1 MLFSF
6 VGLVFGGIFRRGFF
20 GGCLKVAHGLVPE
33 LIEVGAE
40 AGDAF
45 RAELIK
51 AAGSGARIGH
61 KACLLQDPQVL
72 GDGGAGDGEGAGE
85 FVDGDRAGGKLL
97 EDGHAGGVA
106 EGVET
111 GL

>member
-6 VGLVFGGIFRRGFF
+6 VGVLFGRVFRRRFF
-20 GGCLKVAHGLVPE
+20 GGGLKVAHCLVPE
-33 LIEVGAE
+33 LIEVNAE

-45 RAELIK
+45 WAELIET
-51 AAGSGARIGH
+51 ARSGASIGH

-72 GDGGAGDGEGAGE
+72 GDGGARDGQSSGE
-85 FVDGDRAGGKLL
+85 VVDGRGTGGELL
-97 EDGHAGGVA
+97 EDGHAGLVA
-106 EGVET
+106 EGVES

>member
-6 VGLVFGGIFRRGFF
+6 VRLVPARFFLRGFF
-20 GGCLKVAHGLVPE
+20 GGGLKVAHGVVPK

-45 RAELIK
+45 RAELIET
-51 AAGSGARIGH
+51 AGSGSGVGH
-61 KACLLQDPQVL
+61 KASLPEDAQVL
-72 GDGGAGDGEGAGE
+72 RDGGTGDGEGAGQL
-85 FVDGDRAGGKLL
+85 VDSDGTGGELL

-106 EGVET
+106 EGVEA

>member
-6 VGLVFGGIFRRGFF
+6 AGLVLWGIFRRGFF
-20 GGCLKVAHGLVPE
+20 GGGLKVAHGLVPE

-45 RAELIK
+45 RAELVQT
-51 AAGSGARIGH
+51 AGSGAGIGH
-61 KACLLQDPQVL
+61 KACLLEDPQVL
-72 GDGGAGDGEGAGE
+72 GDGGARYGESPGELVDGSGAGGE
-85 FVDGDRAGGKLL
+85 LL
-97 EDGHAGGVA
+97 KDGHAGLVA
-106 EGVET
+106 EGVES